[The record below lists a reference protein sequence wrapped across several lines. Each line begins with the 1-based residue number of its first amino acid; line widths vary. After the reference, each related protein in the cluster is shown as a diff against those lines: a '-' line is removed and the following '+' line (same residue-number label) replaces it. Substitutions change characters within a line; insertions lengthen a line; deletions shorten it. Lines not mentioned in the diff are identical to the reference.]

1 MSKMNTKAL
10 VEGAI
15 LASVTAVLGIMVYYM
30 PFLSLLGMLWPTP
43 IIIVGFRNGFKVSL
57 ISAIVA
63 ALIVGIFTEP
73 FSGLYMFLVFGIAGI
88 VMGTLM
94 YKRVKPL
101 INVTISGLVLAVCS
115 VLGILLGFFIVGQS
129 AANAVEEMMNL
140 MSQSIDSAAEV
151 YKSLGVAEEQLK
163 ATIDTMKESLTAIR
177 HVIPTLFLL
186 SGMLFSFINY
196 KFVRLVLGRMK
207 LYIEDLKP
215 FSCWRVPDNFSIGMM
230 IILLLTIIA
239 SNLGIPN
246 MDTVQINV
254 IYIIKWVFT
263 IIGLAAVSFL
273 LDKYGIRK
281 ALKAII
287 LFLLFTSLSNYL
299 AIAGLIDT
307 IFDLRKLRKKH
318 IGGI

>member
-30 PFLSLLGMLWPTP
+30 PFLSLLGMFWPTP

-57 ISAIVA
+57 VSAIVA
-63 ALIVGIFTEP
+63 ALIVAIFTEP

-88 VMGTLM
+88 VMGSLM
-94 YKRVKPL
+94 YKRVKAS

-115 VLGILLGFFIVGQS
+115 VFGILFGFFLAGQS
-129 AANAVEEMMNL
+129 ATNAMEEMMNL
-140 MSQSIDSAAEV
+140 MSQSIDSAAEL
-151 YKSLGVAEEQLK
+151 YRSMGIAEEQLK
-163 ATIDTMKESLTAIR
+163 NTIDTMKESLTAIR
-177 HVIPTLFLL
+177 YVIPTLFLL
-186 SGMLFSFINY
+186 SGMFFSFINY
-196 KFVRLVLGRMK
+196 KSVKLILGRMRHE
-207 LYIEDLKP
+207 IEDLTP
-215 FSCWRVPDNFSIGMM
+215 FSKWRVPDNFSLGML
-230 IILLLTIIA
+230 IILLLTMIG
-239 SNLGIPN
+239 SYLKIPN
-246 MDTVQINV
+246 MDTVQINI

-263 IIGLAAVSFL
+263 IIGLAAASFL
-273 LDKYGIRK
+273 LDKYGIKK
-281 ALKAII
+281 ALKIII

-299 AIAGLIDT
+299 TIAGLIDT